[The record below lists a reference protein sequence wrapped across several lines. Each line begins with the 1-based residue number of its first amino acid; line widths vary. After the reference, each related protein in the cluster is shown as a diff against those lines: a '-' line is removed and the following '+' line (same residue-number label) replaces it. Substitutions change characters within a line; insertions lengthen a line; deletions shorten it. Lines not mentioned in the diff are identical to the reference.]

1 MAGITPTQK
10 ESEALLNEARHLIQA
25 LNAPGNAGMAKSIQE
40 RLQAL
45 QKSEAGWTIADGLL
59 ASGDTNARFF
69 GALTLTVKIHQDWEY
84 LGEEKVKDLLVHLI
98 NIFVLMVSRDEAA
111 VAIRK
116 FMSTLTT
123 FFFKPEA
130 PWTHCIRH
138 VAMSVASGKYL
149 SEDQCEQESFEKL
162 ALPSLSYERMLPLLS
177 FSTTLAEESSRY
189 ALNEE
194 LRDRLGPN
202 LKDAL
207 SLIEFVLEQVSN
219 FNGDVNQPSLSEH
232 LNKLAIEAMKSLNA
246 WLIAIRGDRISL
258 GDLSKAVAVP
268 LNHSVQFLAVPELA
282 EMAMELL
289 AEILNSH
296 AKLLGMEH
304 LTAILQFLS
313 GNFGEKYA
321 LALLNGDYDEDS
333 MRFLDL
339 LLRYATT
346 EQMKLLTGELNEQ
359 KQRILLLLHTLFR
372 GPGFVEI
379 DDKASSL
386 LLEYWTEAADDI
398 SDYIMQG
405 DVEVS
410 PDRVKGEFAQV
421 ITDCYDKLQYPD
433 PSVLKEWD
441 DDDVRNF
448 NGFRRDFADFLLATY
463 PLLGFEL
470 IEKLVERA
478 TSSMNSQIWEG
489 FEVAIFCL
497 GFLADSVADSPKV
510 DKLLHTIFH
519 SEIFDAICFNRFSI
533 PMKPR
538 QTLSD
543 MIARYTAYFERN
555 HELLP
560 RVLNFLFN
568 SLEAASCDQ
577 AASKSI
583 SFLCQNCRQALPM
596 YVDDFINKLDQLHS
610 NSSVNVTTLERV
622 SEGIAAVVQAATS
635 NTAQAAC
642 LIKLLGPLH
651 QLAEQA
657 RLEAQSNQYDDALE
671 KGIKVMRCTASIGKG
686 FRAPDDA
693 VIDLDAEAASLS
705 ANNFWTSD
713 ELGGT
718 PQAYLIQILD
728 ILIGTF
734 PSDGDII
741 EATCDVLKA
750 GYTEHTP
757 GPYVLPS
764 QVTIRFIKAA
774 NVTSPRFPT
783 IMGTASAF
791 LASHS
796 AHPSAVQNEA
806 TELIIH
812 IYELINFM
820 NAQPD
825 QYDPEVAHSCIDF
838 LNLMLP
844 KYKAALFNL
853 IHPPI
858 PQHSP
863 VIPTILTFT
872 LAVLKRPD
880 PLPLRSASAFWSA
893 IFSLADLPA
902 ELQPG
907 PDSSSVRHP
916 NAAAAAANGAI
927 TQQGPHFFDTCLSSL
942 GNILMYHVSGHC
954 ARSDLDHLCEVIKKF
969 IFHYQGAARVH
980 FGAALAVM
988 DGNIAP
994 GGAGGGGRVPEKA
1007 ERERFLSSILTL
1019 RGARGTNRVVKDY
1032 WVACRGKGFAYAS

>member
-1 MAGITPTQK
+1 MMAGIHSAEQ
-10 ESEALLNEARHLIQA
+10 ESQGLIDESLQLIHV
-25 LNAPGNAGMAKSIQE
+25 LNAPGNAAIAKSIQE

-45 QKSEAGWTIADGLL
+45 QKSEAGWAIADGLL
-59 ASGDTNARFF
+59 TSDDANARFF
-69 GALTLTVKIHQDWEY
+69 GALTLTVKIHQDWDH
-84 LGEEKVKDLLVHLI
+84 LGEEKAKDLLEHLTNLFI
-98 NIFVLMVSRDEAA
+98 LMVSRNEGA
-111 VAIRK
+111 VSMRK

-138 VAMSVASGKYL
+138 IAMSMASGKYL
-149 SEDQCEQESFEKL
+149 SEDQCEEGNFEKL

-177 FSTTLAEESSRY
+177 FSTILAEESSRY
-189 ALNEE
+189 ALNED
-194 LRDRLGPN
+194 LRGRLGPN
-202 LKDAL
+202 LRDAL
-207 SLIEFVLEQVSN
+207 YLVQFVLEQVST
-219 FNGDVNQPSLSEH
+219 FKRDGNQPSLSDQ

-246 WLIAIRGDRISL
+246 WLIAIRGDRISPGNL
-258 GDLSKAVAVP
+258 TKMVAVP
-268 LNHSVQFLAVPELA
+268 LNYSVQFLAVPELA

-296 AKLLGMEH
+296 AKLLGVEH

-321 LALLNGDYDEDS
+321 LALLNADYDEDS

-339 LLRYATT
+339 LLRYAAT
-346 EQMKLLTGELNEQ
+346 EHIQLFTGELNEQ
-359 KQRILLLLHTLFR
+359 KQRILFLLHTLFR
-372 GPGFVEI
+372 GPGFVEV

-405 DVEVS
+405 EMNIYS
-410 PDRVKGEFAQV
+410 TRVKGEFVQV
-421 ITDCYDKLQYPD
+421 IADCYDKLRYPD

-489 FEVAIFCL
+489 FEVAVFCL
-497 GFLADSVADSPKV
+497 GFLADSVVESPNV

-519 SEIFDAICFNRFSI
+519 SEIFNGICFNRISI
-533 PMKPR
+533 SMKPR

-555 HELLP
+555 HDLLP

-568 SLEAASCDQ
+568 SLDAASCDQ

-583 SFLCQNCRQALPM
+583 SFLCQNSRQALPM
-596 YVDDFINKLDQLHS
+596 YVDDFINKLDQLRS

-622 SEGIAAVVQAATS
+622 SEGIAAVVQAATP
-635 NTAQAAC
+635 NTAQATS
-642 LIKLLGPLH
+642 LVKLLAPLH

-657 RLEAQSNQYDDALE
+657 RLEAQSNQYDEALE

-693 VIDLDAEAASLS
+693 VIDLDAEGPSES
-705 ANNFWTSD
+705 TNNFWARG
-713 ELGGT
+713 ELGGA

-734 PSDGDII
+734 PTDGDII

-757 GPYVLPS
+757 GPYVLPP

-796 AHPSAVQNEA
+796 AQPLVVQNEA
-806 TELIIH
+806 AELIVH
-812 IYELINFM
+812 VYELMSFM
-820 NAQPD
+820 NTQPD

-844 KYKAALFNL
+844 KHKAAFFNL
-853 IHPPI
+853 VHSPI
-858 PQHSP
+858 PQHSAA
-863 VIPTILTFT
+863 ILTILTFT

-880 PLPLRSASAFWSA
+880 PLPLRSASAFWSTL
-893 IFSLADLPA
+893 FSLTDLPP

-907 PDSSSVRHP
+907 PGSSTIRH
-916 NAAAAAANGAI
+916 ATTAAANGAI
-927 TQQGPHFFDTCLSSL
+927 PQHAPRFFDTCISSL
-942 GNILMYHVSGHC
+942 GNILMYQVSGHC
-954 ARSDLDHLCEVIKKF
+954 ARSDLDHLSEVVKKF

-980 FGAALAVM
+980 FGAALAEM
-988 DGNIAP
+988 DGALSP
-994 GGAGGGGRVPEKA
+994 DGAGGGGRVPEKA
-1007 ERERFLSSILTL
+1007 ERERFLSSMLSL
-1019 RGARGTNRVVKDY
+1019 RGSRGTSRVVKDY

>member
-1 MAGITPTQK
+1 MAGIHSAQQ
-10 ESEALLNEARHLIQA
+10 ESQALIDESLQLIQA
-25 LNAPGNAGMAKSIQE
+25 LNAPGNAAIAKSIQE

-45 QKSEAGWTIADGLL
+45 QKSEAGWAIADGLL
-59 ASGDTNARFF
+59 ASDDTNARFF
-69 GALTLTVKIHQDWEY
+69 GALTLTVKIHQDWDH
-84 LGEEKVKDLLVHLI
+84 LGEEKARDLLEHLTNLFI
-98 NIFVLMVSRDEAA
+98 LMVSRNEAA
-111 VAIRK
+111 ISMRK

-138 VAMSVASGKYL
+138 VAMSMASGKYL
-149 SEDQCEQESFEKL
+149 SEDQCEQENFEKL

-177 FSTTLAEESSRY
+177 FSTILAEESSRY
-189 ALNEE
+189 SLNED
-194 LRDRLGPN
+194 LRGRLGPN
-202 LKDAL
+202 LRDAFYL
-207 SLIEFVLEQVSN
+207 VQFVLEQVSN
-219 FNGDVNQPSLSEH
+219 FRGDGNQPSLSEQ

-246 WLIAIRGDRISL
+246 WLVAIRGDRISP
-258 GDLSKAVAVP
+258 GDLAKVVAVP
-268 LNHSVQFLAVPELA
+268 LNYSVQFLAVPELA
-282 EMAMELL
+282 ETAMELL

-296 AKLLGMEH
+296 AKLLGAEH

-321 LALLNGDYDEDS
+321 LALLNADYDEDS

-346 EQMKLLTGELNEQ
+346 EHKQLFTGELNEQ
-359 KQRILLLLHTLFR
+359 TQRILFLLHTLFR
-372 GPGFVEI
+372 GPGFVEV

-405 DVEVS
+405 DLDIY
-410 PDRVKGEFAQV
+410 PTRVKGEFAQV
-421 ITDCYDKLQYPD
+421 IADCYDKLRYPD
-433 PSVLKEWD
+433 LPILKEWD

-470 IEKLVERA
+470 VEKLVERA
-478 TSSMNSQIWEG
+478 TNSMNNQIWDG

-497 GFLADSVADSPKV
+497 GFLADSVVESSNI

-519 SEIFDAICFNRFSI
+519 SEIFDGICFNRISI

-555 HELLP
+555 HDLLP

-568 SLEAASCDQ
+568 SLDTMSCDQ

-596 YVDDFINKLDQLHS
+596 YVDDFINKLDQLRA

-622 SEGIAAVVQAATS
+622 SEGIAAVVQAAPS
-635 NTAQAAC
+635 NTAQATS
-642 LIKLLGPLH
+642 LVKLLAPLH
-651 QLAEQA
+651 QQAEQI
-657 RLEAQSNQYDDALE
+657 RLEAQSNQYGEALE

-693 VIDLDAEAASLS
+693 VIDLDVEGPSEGTTSFWASG
-705 ANNFWTSD
+705 
-713 ELGGT
+713 ELGGA

-734 PSDGDII
+734 PTDGDII

-757 GPYVLPS
+757 GPYVLPPE
-764 QVTIRFIKAA
+764 VTIRFIKAA
-774 NVTSPRFPT
+774 SVTSPRFPT

-796 AHPSAVQNEA
+796 TQPSVVQNEA
-806 TELIIH
+806 TELIVH
-812 IYELINFM
+812 VYELMNFM
-820 NAQPD
+820 TVQPD

-844 KYKAALFNL
+844 KHKAAFFNL
-853 IHPPI
+853 VHSPI
-858 PQHSP
+858 PQHSAA
-863 VIPTILTFT
+863 ILTILTFT

-880 PLPLRSASAFWSA
+880 PLPLRSASAFWSTL
-893 IFSLADLPA
+893 FSLADLPA
-902 ELQPG
+902 ELRPG
-907 PDSSSVRHP
+907 PGSSTTRHATV
-916 NAAAAAANGAI
+916 AAVANGAI
-927 TQQGPHFFDTCLSSL
+927 PQHGPHFFDTCISSL
-942 GNILMYHVSGHC
+942 GNILMCQVSGHC
-954 ARSDLDHLCEVIKKF
+954 ARSDLDHLSEVIKKF
-969 IFHYQGAARVH
+969 IFHYQGAARMH
-980 FGAALAVM
+980 FGAALAEM
-988 DGNIAP
+988 EGTSLDGV
-994 GGAGGGGRVPEKA
+994 GGGGRIPEKA
-1007 ERERFLSSILTL
+1007 ERERFLSSILSL
-1019 RGARGTNRVVKDY
+1019 RGSRGTNRVVKDY

>member
-1 MAGITPTQK
+1 MAGIPPAQRETQ
-10 ESEALLNEARHLIQA
+10 ALLDEARQLIHA
-25 LNAPGNAGMAKSIQE
+25 LNAPGNAGIAKSIQE

-45 QKSEAGWTIADGLL
+45 QKSEVGWTIADGLL
-59 ASGDTNARFF
+59 ASDDTNARFF
-69 GALTLTVKIHQDWEY
+69 GALTLTVKIHQDWEH
-84 LGEEKVKDLLVHLI
+84 LGEAKTKDLLVHLI
-98 NIFVLMVSRDEAA
+98 NIFILMVSRDEAA
-111 VAIRK
+111 VSMRK

-123 FFFKPEA
+123 FFFKPGA

-138 VAMSVASGKYL
+138 VTMSVASGKYL
-149 SEDQCEQESFEKL
+149 SEDQCEQERFQKI

-177 FSTTLAEESSRY
+177 FSTTLAEEALRY
-189 ALNEE
+189 ALNED
-194 LRDRLGPN
+194 LRGRLGPN
-202 LKDAL
+202 FRDAL
-207 SLIEFVLEQVSN
+207 FLVEFVLEQVTL
-219 FNGDVNQPSLSEH
+219 FNRDVNQLPIEEQ

-258 GDLSKAVAVP
+258 SDLPKAVAAP
-268 LNHSVQFLAVPELA
+268 LNYSVQLLAISDLA

-289 AEILNSH
+289 TEVLNSH
-296 AKLLGMEH
+296 AKLLGIEH
-304 LTAILQFLS
+304 LTSILHFLS

-321 LALLNGDYDEDS
+321 LALLNGNYDEDS

-339 LLRYATT
+339 LLRYATA
-346 EQMKLLTGELNEQ
+346 EQIQLFTGELNDQ
-359 KQRILLLLHTLFR
+359 KQRILFLLHTLFR
-372 GPGFVEI
+372 GPGFVEV
-379 DDKASSL
+379 DDKGSSL
-386 LLEYWTEAADDI
+386 LLEYWTEAADDM
-398 SDYIMQG
+398 SDYIMQDYIMQG
-405 DVEVS
+405 GVEIS
-410 PDRVKGEFAQV
+410 PDRVKEEFARV
-421 ITDCYDKLQYPD
+421 ISDCYDKLRYPD

-441 DDDVRNF
+441 DDDLRNF

-470 IEKLVERA
+470 IEKLVELT
-478 TSSMNSQIWEG
+478 TSSMNSQIWDS

-497 GFLADSVADSPKV
+497 GFLADSVAENPKV

-519 SEIFDAICFNRFSI
+519 SEIFDAICFNRISI
-533 PMKPR
+533 PVKPR

-555 HELLP
+555 HDLLP

-568 SLEAASCDQ
+568 SLDAQSCDQ

-596 YVDDFINKLDQLHS
+596 YVDDFINKVDQLRS

-622 SEGIAAVVQAATS
+622 FEGIAAVVQATTPNA
-635 NTAQAAC
+635 AQAAC

-657 RLEAQSNQYDDALE
+657 RMEAQSNYHDEALE
-671 KGIKVMRCTASIGKG
+671 KGIKVMRCAASIGKG

-693 VIDLDAEAASLS
+693 VIDLDSEGASPS

-713 ELGGT
+713 ELGRT
-718 PQAYLIQILD
+718 PQAHLIQILD
-728 ILIGTF
+728 TLIGTF
-734 PSDGDII
+734 PTDGDII

-750 GYTEHTP
+750 GYTEHMP

-796 AHPSAVQNEA
+796 ANPSAVQNEA

-812 IYELINFM
+812 VYDLMNFM

-844 KYKAALFNL
+844 KYKTALFNL

-858 PQHSP
+858 PQHSA

-880 PLPLRSASAFWSA
+880 PLPLRSASAF
-893 IFSLADLPA
+893 
-902 ELQPG
+902 
-907 PDSSSVRHP
+907 
-916 NAAAAAANGAI
+916 
-927 TQQGPHFFDTCLSSL
+927 
-942 GNILMYHVSGHC
+942 
-954 ARSDLDHLCEVIKKF
+954 
-969 IFHYQGAARVH
+969 
-980 FGAALAVM
+980 
-988 DGNIAP
+988 
-994 GGAGGGGRVPEKA
+994 
-1007 ERERFLSSILTL
+1007 
-1019 RGARGTNRVVKDY
+1019 
-1032 WVACRGKGFAYAS
+1032 